1 MIPILDDCILF
12 ARLESSGIAYV
23 IVLGVKVITFSP
35 LIVAVLISSGVYK
48 KSPWTTPLIF
58 NFLNSLNATINLST
72 KPPEW
77 FFLISAG
84 V

>member
-1 MIPILDDCILF
+1 MIPILDLSILL
-12 ARLESSGIAYV
+12 AKLELLGIAYV

-48 KSPWTTPLIF
+48 KSPCTTPLMF
-58 NFLNSLNATINLST
+58 SFLNSLNATCNLSAR
-72 KPPEW
+72 PP
-77 FFLISAG
+77 